1 MVRTFGRV
9 CEPGLFAC
17 VCGFVAL
24 SRSVCVRASYA
35 MLTFATTLC
44 YALVTPTI
52 HPWVPERHGFLT
64 GNLRARR
71 SPKFQVNEVIG
82 LMSAKSTYLPST
94 SPVDYEVKATHV
106 VPPHVLSTIDSVVDA
121 LHSTAPSASMP
132 CEPYAQADHQL
143 RPLSPCAMSRRELA
157 PSFSRAASSL
167 RCTRSARRARAILSS
182 ARVVS
187 AAGLHTGCLQLQQDQ
202 PPVASTSSVFSGSL
216 TGVCSSSVRALSAL
230 ISASIQ
236 SLNGL
241 ERCTWRLMATDCA
254 WATNVVATQVA
265 SSTQFPNSSSSCEA
279 LGCALLAH
287 IALRGPCAKWAPPG

>member
-82 LMSAKSTYLPST
+82 LMSAKSTHLPST

-106 VPPHVLSTIDSVVDA
+106 VPPHVLSR
-121 LHSTAPSASMP
+121 LSTASSMHCIRQLP
-132 CEPYAQADHQL
+132 RRQCHVSHTPRPITNCDHCL
-143 RPLSPCAMSRRELA
+143 
-157 PSFSRAASSL
+157 
-167 RCTRSARRARAILSS
+167 RARC
-182 ARVVS
+182 RGVS
-187 AAGLHTGCLQLQQDQ
+187 
-202 PPVASTSSVFSGSL
+202 
-216 TGVCSSSVRALSAL
+216 
-230 ISASIQ
+230 
-236 SLNGL
+236 
-241 ERCTWRLMATDCA
+241 WRLP
-254 WATNVVATQVA
+254 
-265 SSTQFPNSSSSCEA
+265 S
-279 LGCALLAH
+279 
-287 IALRGPCAKWAPPG
+287 